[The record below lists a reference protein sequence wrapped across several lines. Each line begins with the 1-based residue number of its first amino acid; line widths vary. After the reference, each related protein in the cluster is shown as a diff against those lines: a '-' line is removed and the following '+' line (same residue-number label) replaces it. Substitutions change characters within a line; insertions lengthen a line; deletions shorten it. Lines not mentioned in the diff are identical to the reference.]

1 MVNRNVEAVNWEAQE
16 YVQFDR
22 SKNWY
27 IALGIVS
34 VALAGLSI
42 WLGEWSFAVLV
53 ILAAVAL
60 VIYTVRSPRVLHYSL
75 SDMGLVEEGKTYSLD
90 EYKSFGVIKIG
101 TKQYAIAL
109 TPKKKLRPRN
119 LVYFPRESG
128 EAIVDFLG
136 MRLPMEEIS
145 LDVIDRIAEW
155 LRI

>member
-1 MVNRNVEAVNWEAQE
+1 MNRNVEAVNWEAQE
-16 YVQFDR
+16 CIQLDR
-22 SKNWY
+22 SKKWY
-27 IALGIVS
+27 VALGLVSIV
-34 VALAGLSI
+34 LAGLSI

-60 VIYTVRSPRVLHYSL
+60 VIYTVRPPRILHYSL
-75 SDMGLVEEGKTYSLD
+75 SDTGLVEEGKTYSLD
-90 EYKSFGVIKIG
+90 EYRSFGVIKVG

-128 EAIVDFLG
+128 EDIVDFLG
-136 MRLPMEEIS
+136 MRLPMEEIN
-145 LDVIDRIAEW
+145 LDIIDRIAEW